1 MAVVSHTLPVKL
13 EVVWVFD
20 LVHQLAEKQVHQLIE
35 GVFPAGD
42 VVLAQDSGELVVLF
56 LLVAGGNGMQI
67 RERIFVFADLVRLDI
82 VLEEALGRVIE
93 LVGVAPDGI
102 SLPDLRN
109 RPEPL
114 EERIVGQV
122 FVVVAMGDDM
132 AGLV

>member
-1 MAVVSHTLPVKL
+1 M
-13 EVVWVFD
+13 
-20 LVHQLAEKQVHQLIE
+20 
-35 GVFPAGD
+35 
-42 VVLAQDSGELVVLF
+42 LAQDSGELVVLF